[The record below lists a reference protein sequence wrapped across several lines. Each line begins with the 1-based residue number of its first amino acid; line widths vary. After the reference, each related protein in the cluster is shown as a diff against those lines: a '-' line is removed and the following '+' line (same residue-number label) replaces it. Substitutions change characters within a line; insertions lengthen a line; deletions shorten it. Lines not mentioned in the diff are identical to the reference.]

1 MTTLL
6 FAAMNVVTNGEFI
19 AWDVHPLGTEHVECV
34 VKKNVSLKPGTM
46 PISSLAFANSNCN

>member
-19 AWDVHPLGTEHVECV
+19 AWDVRPFGTEHAECV
-34 VKKNVSLKPGTM
+34 VRKSVSLKPETM
-46 PISSLAFANSNCN
+46 AIFTLAFANSNCN